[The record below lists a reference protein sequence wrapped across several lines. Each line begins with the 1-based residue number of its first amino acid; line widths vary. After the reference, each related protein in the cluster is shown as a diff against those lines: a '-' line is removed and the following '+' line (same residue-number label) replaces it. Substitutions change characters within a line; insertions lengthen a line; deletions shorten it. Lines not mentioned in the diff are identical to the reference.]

1 MNILFFEVGQN
12 LVWKNV
18 LATIQK
24 DIQGFVEDGGWGTVL
39 GESDEEEAE
48 DEDPEAGDSEFSP
61 HSEGVNQFINI
72 QSADSDFS
80 EEVDDED
87 ADDDD
92 FDDDDES
99 ESDVVD
105 FDNLSEQ
112 EDDDEEE
119 EDE

>member
-61 HSEGVNQFINI
+61 HSEGVKYKY
-72 QSADSDFS
+72 
-80 EEVDDED
+80 
-87 ADDDD
+87 
-92 FDDDDES
+92 
-99 ESDVVD
+99 
-105 FDNLSEQ
+105 
-112 EDDDEEE
+112 
-119 EDE
+119 